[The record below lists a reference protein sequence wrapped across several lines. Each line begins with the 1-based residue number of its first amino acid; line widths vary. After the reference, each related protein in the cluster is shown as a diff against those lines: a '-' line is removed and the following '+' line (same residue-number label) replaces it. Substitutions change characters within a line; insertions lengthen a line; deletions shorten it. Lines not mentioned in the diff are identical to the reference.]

1 MNVIGHL
8 RIRGTR
14 GFPRGIIGAVVEFS
28 VDSEVFHE
36 WSCSRGNWIM
46 SVAVTHYTPEDLL
59 AMPDG
64 KRYEL
69 VAGQLVERKM
79 GLESSWVGGRLH
91 SRLDRFCEEHS
102 LGWVLPAD
110 DGYQCFPHDPGLV
123 RRPDVSFI
131 RYGRLS
137 GEALPTGWG
146 KIPPDLAVEVVS
158 PNDSADQLEEKLDDY
173 QKVGVPLVWVVNVKS
188 RTVMVYRG
196 DGSVS
201 RLHEN
206 DELSGEDV
214 IPGFRC
220 PVRDLFP
227 GRKAA
232 PSPITPNG
240 SQ

>member
-1 MNVIGHL
+1 MS
-8 RIRGTR
+8 T
-14 GFPRGIIGAVVEFS
+14 AV
-28 VDSEVFHE
+28 
-36 WSCSRGNWIM
+36 
-46 SVAVTHYTPEDLL
+46 ATKTHYTPEDLL

-64 KRYEL
+64 KSFEL
-69 VAGQLVERKM
+69 VGGQLVERNM
-79 GLESSWVGGRLH
+79 GLESSWVGGRLLV
-91 SRLDRFCEEHS
+91 RLGRFCEEHEV
-102 LGWVLPAD
+102 GWAFPAD

-131 RYGRLS
+131 RRGRLP
-137 GEALPTGWG
+137 GEVLPKGWG

-173 QKVGVPLVWVVNVKS
+173 QKAGVPLVWVVNPTS

-201 RLHEN
+201 RLRES

-220 PVRDLFP
+220 PVRAIFP
-227 GRKAA
+227 PREQPAQEA
-232 PSPITPNG
+232 PPNPTGPNG
-240 SQ
+240 PQ